1 MQDLRMVIGGV
12 LMLFVSAFLM
22 AEHSQAATESVPILT
37 LALNQAQSLAHGQA
51 N

>member
-1 MQDLRMVIGGV
+1 MVIGGV

-22 AEHSQAATESVPILT
+22 AEHARAATESVPILT
-37 LALNQAQSLAHGQA
+37 LAFNQVQSVADGQA

>member
-22 AEHSQAATESVPILT
+22 AEHSQATTESVPILT
-37 LALNQAQSLAHGQA
+37 LALNQVQIVTHSQA